1 LLFFKGTELVQHD
14 HQGLA
19 AVEATQAMEVIFT
32 LVGEII
38 ILNSPFPNNLATL
51 GIFLVVV
58 GMYLHSK
65 NN

>member
-1 LLFFKGTELVQHD
+1 MQHD